1 MRTMSKLLT
10 GFVMICMVIGTVA
23 ADARAEKKIAVFLF
37 SDEVRYQESRN
48 GILDQLKK
56 AGFGEP
62 AVKYLVENAGG
73 SKAKAAEL
81 AQKLNAAKPDM
92 IIVVGTSAAVAAAK
106 EIKTTP
112 IVFTMVYDPVDS
124 KIAESWTSSG
134 NNTTGSSPRVPMD
147 KLLGELKQ
155 LAPVKRL
162 AVLYTPGEKNSEAQ
176 LKDLQAEQTGA
187 GIKVVPV
194 PLSTKEEVSQMMA
207 DVVGASDAVYLT
219 GSSIVGSSIALIIE
233 TATKAKVIT
242 VTHLDD
248 YVEKGAMLGV
258 CANAYAVGQLAGEK
272 AVKVLKGA
280 KPSSVPI
287 EALKKMDVI
296 LNAKTARAA
305 QIQVPAAF
313 KATVT
318 KTIE

>member
-1 MRTMSKLLT
+1 
-10 GFVMICMVIGTVA
+10 
-23 ADARAEKKIAVFLF
+23 
-37 SDEVRYQESRN
+37 
-48 GILDQLKK
+48 
-56 AGFGEP
+56 
-62 AVKYLVENAGG
+62 
-73 SKAKAAEL
+73 
-81 AQKLNAAKPDM
+81 
-92 IIVVGTSAAVAAAK
+92 VGTSAAVAAAK
-106 EIKTTP
+106 ENKTTP
-112 IVFTMVYDPVDS
+112 IIFTMVYDPVDS
-124 KIAESWTSSG
+124 KIAESWASSG
-134 NNTTGSSPRVPMD
+134 NNTTGSSPRVPMG

-162 AVLYTPGEKNSEAQ
+162 AVLYTPGEKNSETQ
-176 LKDLQAEQTGA
+176 LKDIQAEQAGA

-207 DVVGASDAVYLT
+207 EVVGSSDAVYLT
-219 GSSIVGSSIALIIE
+219 GSSIVGSSIALILDA
-233 TATKAKVIT
+233 ATKAKVIT

-248 YVEKGAMLGV
+248 YVEKGVMLGV
-258 CANAYAVGQLAGEK
+258 CANAYSVGQLAGEK

-287 EALKKMDVI
+287 DALKKMDVI